1 MNHRAWV
8 MGCWVLALALASACK
23 EHVVYHAYRAVPID
37 GWEQTD
43 LLTFGLDTVQAGGT
57 YQISV
62 GLRTTNAYP
71 YQSLWLLIETQEYP
85 SEALELDTLVCRL
98 SDGRGH
104 RRGSGIDT
112 YQYRYP
118 LTTKFLNQGQ
128 SLTFRVCHI
137 MRREMLPGVS
147 DVGIEVERVE
157 PKDRP

>member
-1 MNHRAWV
+1 M
-8 MGCWVLALALASACK
+8 ALALAGACK
-23 EHVVYHAYRAVPID
+23 EHIVYHTYRAVPID

-43 LLTFGLDTVQAGGT
+43 TLTFTLDTVQADGT

-71 YQSLWLLIETQEYP
+71 YQSLWLLIETQTHP
-85 SEALELDTLVCRL
+85 AKALEADTLVCRL

-104 RRGSGIDT
+104 RSGSGIDT

-118 LTTKFLNQGQ
+118 LATRFLRKGQ
-128 SLTFRVCHI
+128 PLVFHVRHI

-147 DVGIEVERVE
+147 DVGIEVERIE
-157 PKDRP
+157 PKDRSR